1 MPHQVRPRS
10 IIARRL
16 RADSTDAEKILWRA
30 LRDRLPLYKFRRQH
44 PIGNRIADF
53 ACPEKKL
60 VIELDGSQ
68 HADEIA
74 AADEKRTAEPAAH
87 GYRVIRFWNND
98 VTQNLV
104 AVLDTI
110 YRELETAPP
119 HPALSAPRGGEGN
132 RASEGVIS

>member
-1 MPHQVRPRS
+1 MPHQLRRRS

-30 LRDRLPLYKFRRQH
+30 LRERLPLYKFRRQH

-53 ACPEKKL
+53 ACPAKKL

-68 HADEIA
+68 HADEIV
-74 AADEKRTAEPAAH
+74 ADEKRTAELSAH

-98 VTQNLV
+98 VTENLV

-119 HPALSAPRGGEGN
+119 HPTLSAPAGRRGK
-132 RASEGVIS
+132 